1 MSDGHSAGLAASG
14 VPKMCALPDDMPRN
28 LSMSDSFN
36 LSRFVEVQRPV
47 ISRVMDELRSG
58 RKTSH
63 WMWFV
68 FPQLNGLGRSETAMR
83 FGISGM
89 EEALAYLAHPLLGPR
104 LDECVQ
110 TILEHGNLS
119 AFEIF
124 GSPDDLKLHSC
135 LTLFNEAQSEPTL
148 FQRALDQFFD
158 AQPDDRTIQLLQ
170 ASRM

>member
-1 MSDGHSAGLAASG
+1 MKDDHDLQRFLDAQEPVFERALA
-14 VPKMCALPDDMPRN
+14 
-28 LSMSDSFN
+28 
-36 LSRFVEVQRPV
+36 
-47 ISRVMDELRSG
+47 ELQNG
-58 RKTSH
+58 RKRSH

>member
-1 MSDGHSAGLAASG
+1 M
-14 VPKMCALPDDMPRN
+14 N
-28 LSMSDSFN
+28 DSFD
-36 LSRFVEVQRPV
+36 LSRFVEAQRPV

-68 FPQLNGLGRSETAMR
+68 FPQLKGLGRSEIAMR
-83 FGISGM
+83 FGIAGM
-89 EEALAYLAHPLLGPR
+89 EEARAYLAHPLLGPR

-110 TILEHGNLS
+110 TLLEHANLS

-135 LTLFNEAQSEPTL
+135 LTLFNEVHSEAAL
-148 FQRALDQFFD
+148 FQRALDQFFE
-158 AQPDDRTIQLLQ
+158 AAPDDTTIQLLQ
-170 ASRM
+170 APGSNPAEPQRPYCIYRRSLR